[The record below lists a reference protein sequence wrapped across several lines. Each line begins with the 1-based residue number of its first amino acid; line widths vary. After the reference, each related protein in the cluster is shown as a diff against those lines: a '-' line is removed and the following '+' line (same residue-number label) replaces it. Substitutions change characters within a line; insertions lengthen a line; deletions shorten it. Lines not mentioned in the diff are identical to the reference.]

1 MNEVD
6 RNLAAPA
13 DAAIDRR
20 GLLAAATAFT
30 IWGVFPAYWHLLK
43 AVPSMQIMA
52 HRVVWSAVL
61 VVGWLLWRQGWD
73 WWRTI
78 AARPRML
85 AALAL
90 SGAVI
95 AFNWGLYIWAVNAG
109 HVVETSLGYFINPL
123 VTVALGVIVLRER
136 LRRLQWIAVAC
147 AAAGVAWLAWSAGSP
162 PWIALGLAG
171 SFALYGLLR
180 KLVPVDAVAGL
191 GVESLFLFLPALAY
205 LLWAEAG
212 PGGGFAGVPR
222 RMQDDPALCDLL
234 CRQEEPLG
242 DARVRCAR
250 THGADDDI
258 DVVQPVLFAMQAEG
272 RNVSTIESIGT
283 HDKPSDFQNE
293 LIAGGAVQC
302 GYCIPGMIMS
312 AEALMKAETAFD
324 DEIVK
329 EYMDGNL
336 CRCGTYQRVRA
347 AIKDAA
353 GMAPAAAKA

>member
-95 AFNWGLYIWAVNAG
+95 AFNWGLNIWAVNAG
-109 HVVETSLGYFINPL
+109 HVVETSQGYFINPL
-123 VTVALGVIVLRER
+123 VTVALGVVVLRER
-136 LRRLQWIAVAC
+136 LRRPQWIAVAC
-147 AAAGVAWLAWSAGSP
+147 AAAGVAWLTWSAGSP

-171 SFALYGLLR
+171 SFALYGLVR

-191 GVESLFLFLPALAY
+191 GVESLFMFLPALAY
-205 LLWAEAG
+205 VLWAEAG
-212 PGGGFAGVPR
+212 HGGGFIGGWSLGTQLLLVFSGVVSAVPLVAFAYGVRRIPLSVVGLLQYIGPTLQLLLGVWFFREPFTAVHALGFGAIWLGLAIFAGEGLWRGR
-222 RMQDDPALCDLL
+222 R
-234 CRQEEPLG
+234 
-242 DARVRCAR
+242 
-250 THGADDDI
+250 
-258 DVVQPVLFAMQAEG
+258 
-272 RNVSTIESIGT
+272 
-283 HDKPSDFQNE
+283 
-293 LIAGGAVQC
+293 
-302 GYCIPGMIMS
+302 
-312 AEALMKAETAFD
+312 
-324 DEIVK
+324 
-329 EYMDGNL
+329 
-336 CRCGTYQRVRA
+336 RA
-347 AIKDAA
+347 
-353 GMAPAAAKA
+353 P

>member
-1 MNEVD
+1 MNDVNA
-6 RNLAAPA
+6 NLATPRE
-13 DAAIDRR
+13 AAIDRR

-109 HVVETSLGYFINPL
+109 HVVETSLGYFITPL
-123 VTVALGVIVLRER
+123 VTVALGVVVLRER
-136 LRRLQWIAVAC
+136 LRRPQWIAVAC
-147 AAAGVAWLAWSAGSP
+147 AAAGVAWLTWSAGSP

-171 SFALYGLLR
+171 SFALYGLVR

-191 GVESLFLFLPALAY
+191 GVESLFMFLPALAY
-205 LLWAEAG
+205 VLWAEAG
-212 PGGGFAGVPR
+212 HGGGFIGGWSLGTQLLLVFSGVVSAVPLVAFAYGVRRIPLSVVGLLQYIGPTLQLLLGVWFFREPFTAVHALGFGAIWLGLAIFAGEGLWRGR
-222 RMQDDPALCDLL
+222 R
-234 CRQEEPLG
+234 
-242 DARVRCAR
+242 
-250 THGADDDI
+250 
-258 DVVQPVLFAMQAEG
+258 
-272 RNVSTIESIGT
+272 
-283 HDKPSDFQNE
+283 
-293 LIAGGAVQC
+293 
-302 GYCIPGMIMS
+302 
-312 AEALMKAETAFD
+312 
-324 DEIVK
+324 
-329 EYMDGNL
+329 
-336 CRCGTYQRVRA
+336 RA
-347 AIKDAA
+347 
-353 GMAPAAAKA
+353 P

>member
-6 RNLAAPA
+6 RNMAAPA

-123 VTVALGVIVLRER
+123 VTVALGVVVLRER
-136 LRRLQWIAVAC
+136 LRRPQWIAVAC
-147 AAAGVAWLAWSAGSP
+147 AAAGVAWLTWSAGSP

-171 SFALYGLLR
+171 SFALYGLVR

-191 GVESLFLFLPALAY
+191 GVESLFMFLPALAY
-205 LLWAEAG
+205 VLWAEAG
-212 PGGGFAGVPR
+212 HGGGFIGGWSLGTQLLLVFSGVVSAVPLVAFAYGVRRIPLSLVGLLQYIGPTLQLLLGVWFFREPFTAVHALGFGAIGLGLAIFAGEGLWRGR
-222 RMQDDPALCDLL
+222 R
-234 CRQEEPLG
+234 
-242 DARVRCAR
+242 
-250 THGADDDI
+250 
-258 DVVQPVLFAMQAEG
+258 
-272 RNVSTIESIGT
+272 
-283 HDKPSDFQNE
+283 
-293 LIAGGAVQC
+293 
-302 GYCIPGMIMS
+302 
-312 AEALMKAETAFD
+312 
-324 DEIVK
+324 
-329 EYMDGNL
+329 
-336 CRCGTYQRVRA
+336 RA
-347 AIKDAA
+347 A
-353 GMAPAAAKA
+353 

>member
-123 VTVALGVIVLRER
+123 VTVALGVVALRER
-136 LRRLQWIAVAC
+136 LRRPQWIAVAC
-147 AAAGVAWLAWSAGSP
+147 AAAGVAWLTWSAGSP

-171 SFALYGLLR
+171 SFALYGLVR

-191 GVESLFLFLPALAY
+191 GVESLFMFLPALAY
-205 LLWAEAG
+205 VLWAEAG
-212 PGGGFAGVPR
+212 HGGGFIGGWSLGTQLLLVFSGVVSAVPLVAFAYGVRRIPLSVVGLLQYIGPTLQLLLGVWFFREPFTAVHALGFGAIWLGLAIFAGEGLWRGR
-222 RMQDDPALCDLL
+222 R
-234 CRQEEPLG
+234 
-242 DARVRCAR
+242 
-250 THGADDDI
+250 
-258 DVVQPVLFAMQAEG
+258 
-272 RNVSTIESIGT
+272 
-283 HDKPSDFQNE
+283 
-293 LIAGGAVQC
+293 
-302 GYCIPGMIMS
+302 
-312 AEALMKAETAFD
+312 
-324 DEIVK
+324 
-329 EYMDGNL
+329 
-336 CRCGTYQRVRA
+336 RA
-347 AIKDAA
+347 A
-353 GMAPAAAKA
+353 

>member
-1 MNEVD
+1 MNDVNA
-6 RNLAAPA
+6 NLATPRE
-13 DAAIDRR
+13 AAIDRR

-123 VTVALGVIVLRER
+123 VTVALGVVVLRER
-136 LRRLQWIAVAC
+136 LRRPQWIAVAC
-147 AAAGVAWLAWSAGSP
+147 AAAGVAWLTWSAGSP

-171 SFALYGLLR
+171 SFALYGLVR

-191 GVESLFLFLPALAY
+191 GVESLFMFLPALAY
-205 LLWAEAG
+205 VLWAEAG
-212 PGGGFAGVPR
+212 HGGGFIGGWSLGTQLLLVFSGVVSAVPLVAFAYGVRRIPLSLVGLLQYIGPTLQLLLGVWFFREPFTAVHALGFGAIWLGLAIFAGEGLWRAR
-222 RMQDDPALCDLL
+222 R
-234 CRQEEPLG
+234 
-242 DARVRCAR
+242 RVA
-250 THGADDDI
+250 ADR
-258 DVVQPVLFAMQAEG
+258 G
-272 RNVSTIESIGT
+272 
-283 HDKPSDFQNE
+283 
-293 LIAGGAVQC
+293 
-302 GYCIPGMIMS
+302 
-312 AEALMKAETAFD
+312 
-324 DEIVK
+324 
-329 EYMDGNL
+329 
-336 CRCGTYQRVRA
+336 
-347 AIKDAA
+347 
-353 GMAPAAAKA
+353 

>member
-78 AARPRML
+78 AAQPRML

-123 VTVALGVIVLRER
+123 VTVALGVVVLRER

-147 AAAGVAWLAWSAGSP
+147 AAAGVAWLTWSAGSP

-171 SFALYGLLR
+171 SFALYGLVR

-191 GVESLFLFLPALAY
+191 GVESLFMFLPALAY
-205 LLWAEAG
+205 VLWAEAG
-212 PGGGFAGVPR
+212 HGGGFIGGWSLGTQLLLVFSGVVSAVPLVAFAYGVRRIPLSLVGLLQYIGPTLQLLLGVWFFREPFTAVHALGFGAIWLGLAIFAGEGLWRGR
-222 RMQDDPALCDLL
+222 R
-234 CRQEEPLG
+234 
-242 DARVRCAR
+242 
-250 THGADDDI
+250 
-258 DVVQPVLFAMQAEG
+258 
-272 RNVSTIESIGT
+272 
-283 HDKPSDFQNE
+283 
-293 LIAGGAVQC
+293 
-302 GYCIPGMIMS
+302 
-312 AEALMKAETAFD
+312 
-324 DEIVK
+324 
-329 EYMDGNL
+329 
-336 CRCGTYQRVRA
+336 RA
-347 AIKDAA
+347 A
-353 GMAPAAAKA
+353 

>member
-30 IWGVFPAYWHLLK
+30 IWGAFPAYWHLLK

-123 VTVALGVIVLRER
+123 VTVALGVVVLRER
-136 LRRLQWIAVAC
+136 LRRPQWIAVAC
-147 AAAGVAWLAWSAGSP
+147 AAAGVAWLTWSAGSP

-171 SFALYGLLR
+171 SFALYGLVR

-191 GVESLFLFLPALAY
+191 GVESLFMFLPALAY
-205 LLWAEAG
+205 VLWAEAG
-212 PGGGFAGVPR
+212 HGGGFIGGWSLGTQLLLVFSGVVSAVPLVAFAYGVRRIPLSLVGLLQYIGPTLQLLLGVWFFREPFTAVHALGFGAIWLGLAIFAGEGLWRGR
-222 RMQDDPALCDLL
+222 R
-234 CRQEEPLG
+234 
-242 DARVRCAR
+242 
-250 THGADDDI
+250 
-258 DVVQPVLFAMQAEG
+258 
-272 RNVSTIESIGT
+272 
-283 HDKPSDFQNE
+283 
-293 LIAGGAVQC
+293 
-302 GYCIPGMIMS
+302 
-312 AEALMKAETAFD
+312 
-324 DEIVK
+324 
-329 EYMDGNL
+329 
-336 CRCGTYQRVRA
+336 RA
-347 AIKDAA
+347 
-353 GMAPAAAKA
+353 P

>member
-123 VTVALGVIVLRER
+123 VTVALGVVALRER
-136 LRRLQWIAVAC
+136 LRRPQWIAVAC
-147 AAAGVAWLAWSAGSP
+147 AAAGVAWLTWSAGSP

-171 SFALYGLLR
+171 SFALYGLVR

-191 GVESLFLFLPALAY
+191 GVESLFMFLPALAY
-205 LLWAEAG
+205 VLWAEAG
-212 PGGGFAGVPR
+212 HGGGFIGGWSLGTQLLLVFSGVVSAVPLVAFAYGVRRIPLSLVGLLQYIGPTLQLLLGVWFFREPFTAVHALGFGAIWLGLAIFAGEGLWRGR
-222 RMQDDPALCDLL
+222 R
-234 CRQEEPLG
+234 
-242 DARVRCAR
+242 
-250 THGADDDI
+250 
-258 DVVQPVLFAMQAEG
+258 
-272 RNVSTIESIGT
+272 
-283 HDKPSDFQNE
+283 
-293 LIAGGAVQC
+293 
-302 GYCIPGMIMS
+302 
-312 AEALMKAETAFD
+312 
-324 DEIVK
+324 
-329 EYMDGNL
+329 
-336 CRCGTYQRVRA
+336 RA
-347 AIKDAA
+347 A
-353 GMAPAAAKA
+353 

>member
-123 VTVALGVIVLRER
+123 VTVALGVVVLRER
-136 LRRLQWIAVAC
+136 LRRPQWIAVAC
-147 AAAGVAWLAWSAGSP
+147 AAAGVAWLTWSAGSP

-171 SFALYGLLR
+171 SFALYGLVR

-191 GVESLFLFLPALAY
+191 GVESLFMFLPALAY
-205 LLWAEAG
+205 VLWAEAG
-212 PGGGFAGVPR
+212 HGGGFIGGWSLGTQLLLVFSGVVSAVPLVAFAYGVRRIPLSLVGLLQYIGPTLQLLLGVWFFREPFTAVHALGFGAIWLGLAIFAGEGLWRGR
-222 RMQDDPALCDLL
+222 R
-234 CRQEEPLG
+234 
-242 DARVRCAR
+242 
-250 THGADDDI
+250 
-258 DVVQPVLFAMQAEG
+258 
-272 RNVSTIESIGT
+272 
-283 HDKPSDFQNE
+283 
-293 LIAGGAVQC
+293 
-302 GYCIPGMIMS
+302 
-312 AEALMKAETAFD
+312 
-324 DEIVK
+324 
-329 EYMDGNL
+329 
-336 CRCGTYQRVRA
+336 RA
-347 AIKDAA
+347 
-353 GMAPAAAKA
+353 P

>member
-123 VTVALGVIVLRER
+123 VTVALGVVVLRER
-136 LRRLQWIAVAC
+136 LRRPQWIAVAC
-147 AAAGVAWLAWSAGSP
+147 AAAGVAWLTWSAGSP

-171 SFALYGLLR
+171 SFALYGLVR

-191 GVESLFLFLPALAY
+191 GVESLFMFLPALAY
-205 LLWAEAG
+205 VLWAEAG
-212 PGGGFAGVPR
+212 HGGGFIGGWSLGTQLLLVFSGVVSAVPLVAFAYGVRRIPLSVVGLLQYIGPTLQLLLGVWFFREPFTAVHALGFGAIWLGLAIFAGEGLWRGR
-222 RMQDDPALCDLL
+222 R
-234 CRQEEPLG
+234 
-242 DARVRCAR
+242 
-250 THGADDDI
+250 
-258 DVVQPVLFAMQAEG
+258 
-272 RNVSTIESIGT
+272 
-283 HDKPSDFQNE
+283 
-293 LIAGGAVQC
+293 
-302 GYCIPGMIMS
+302 
-312 AEALMKAETAFD
+312 
-324 DEIVK
+324 
-329 EYMDGNL
+329 
-336 CRCGTYQRVRA
+336 RA
-347 AIKDAA
+347 
-353 GMAPAAAKA
+353 P

>member
-1 MNEVD
+1 MNDVNA
-6 RNLAAPA
+6 NLATPRE
-13 DAAIDRR
+13 AAIDRR

-123 VTVALGVIVLRER
+123 VTVALGVVVLRER
-136 LRRLQWIAVAC
+136 LRRPQWIAVAC
-147 AAAGVAWLAWSAGSP
+147 AAAGVAWLTWSAGSP

-171 SFALYGLLR
+171 SFALYGLVR

-191 GVESLFLFLPALAY
+191 GVESLFMFLPALAY
-205 LLWAEAG
+205 VLWAEAG
-212 PGGGFAGVPR
+212 HGGGFIGGWSLGTQLLLVFSGVVSAVPLVAFAYGVRRIPLSVVGLLQYIGPTLQLLLGVWFFREPFTAVHAPGFGAIWLGLAIFAGEGLWRGR
-222 RMQDDPALCDLL
+222 R
-234 CRQEEPLG
+234 
-242 DARVRCAR
+242 
-250 THGADDDI
+250 
-258 DVVQPVLFAMQAEG
+258 
-272 RNVSTIESIGT
+272 
-283 HDKPSDFQNE
+283 
-293 LIAGGAVQC
+293 
-302 GYCIPGMIMS
+302 
-312 AEALMKAETAFD
+312 
-324 DEIVK
+324 
-329 EYMDGNL
+329 
-336 CRCGTYQRVRA
+336 RA
-347 AIKDAA
+347 
-353 GMAPAAAKA
+353 P

>member
-123 VTVALGVIVLRER
+123 VTVALGVVVLRER
-136 LRRLQWIAVAC
+136 LRRPQWIAVAC
-147 AAAGVAWLAWSAGSP
+147 AAAGVAWLTWSAGSP

-171 SFALYGLLR
+171 SFALYGLVR

-191 GVESLFLFLPALAY
+191 GVESLFMFLPALAY
-205 LLWAEAG
+205 VLWAEAG
-212 PGGGFAGVPR
+212 HGGGFIGGWSLGTQLLLVFSGVVSAVPLVAFAYGVRRIPLSVVGLLQYIGPTLQLLLGVWFFREPFTAVHALGFGAIWLGLAIFAGEGLWRGR
-222 RMQDDPALCDLL
+222 R
-234 CRQEEPLG
+234 
-242 DARVRCAR
+242 R
-250 THGADDDI
+250 T
-258 DVVQPVLFAMQAEG
+258 
-272 RNVSTIESIGT
+272 
-283 HDKPSDFQNE
+283 
-293 LIAGGAVQC
+293 
-302 GYCIPGMIMS
+302 
-312 AEALMKAETAFD
+312 
-324 DEIVK
+324 
-329 EYMDGNL
+329 
-336 CRCGTYQRVRA
+336 A
-347 AIKDAA
+347 A
-353 GMAPAAAKA
+353 

>member
-123 VTVALGVIVLRER
+123 VTVALGVVVLRER

-147 AAAGVAWLAWSAGSP
+147 AAAGVAWLTWSAGSP

-171 SFALYGLLR
+171 SFALYGLVR

-191 GVESLFLFLPALAY
+191 GVESLFMFLPALAY
-205 LLWAEAG
+205 VLWAEAG
-212 PGGGFAGVPR
+212 HGGGFGGGWGIRV
-222 RMQDDPALCDLL
+222 DLL
-234 CRQEEPLG
+234 LVCSGVVSAVPLIGFAYGVRRIPLSVVGLLQYIAPTLQLLLGVWYFHEPFGAAQLLG
-242 DARVRCAR
+242 FGAIWLGLAIYASEGLWRARRRVA
-250 THGADDDI
+250 ADR
-258 DVVQPVLFAMQAEG
+258 G
-272 RNVSTIESIGT
+272 
-283 HDKPSDFQNE
+283 
-293 LIAGGAVQC
+293 
-302 GYCIPGMIMS
+302 
-312 AEALMKAETAFD
+312 
-324 DEIVK
+324 
-329 EYMDGNL
+329 
-336 CRCGTYQRVRA
+336 
-347 AIKDAA
+347 
-353 GMAPAAAKA
+353 

>member
-123 VTVALGVIVLRER
+123 VTVALGVVVLRER
-136 LRRLQWIAVAC
+136 LRRPQWIAVAC
-147 AAAGVAWLAWSAGSP
+147 AAAGVAWLTWSAGSP

-171 SFALYGLLR
+171 SFALYGLVR

-191 GVESLFLFLPALAY
+191 GVESLFMFLPALAY
-205 LLWAEAG
+205 VLWAEAG
-212 PGGGFAGVPR
+212 HGGGFIGGWSLGTQLLLVFSGVVSAVPLVAFAYGVR
-222 RMQDDPALCDLL
+222 RIPLSLVGLL
-234 CRQEEPLG
+234 QYIGPTLQLLLGVWFFHEPFGAAQLLG
-242 DARVRCAR
+242 FGAIWLGLAIYASEGLWRARRRVA
-250 THGADDDI
+250 ADR
-258 DVVQPVLFAMQAEG
+258 G
-272 RNVSTIESIGT
+272 
-283 HDKPSDFQNE
+283 
-293 LIAGGAVQC
+293 
-302 GYCIPGMIMS
+302 
-312 AEALMKAETAFD
+312 
-324 DEIVK
+324 
-329 EYMDGNL
+329 
-336 CRCGTYQRVRA
+336 
-347 AIKDAA
+347 
-353 GMAPAAAKA
+353 

>member
-1 MNEVD
+1 MNDVNA
-6 RNLAAPA
+6 NLATPRE
-13 DAAIDRR
+13 AAIDRR

-123 VTVALGVIVLRER
+123 VTVALGVVVLRER
-136 LRRLQWIAVAC
+136 LRRPQWIAVAC
-147 AAAGVAWLAWSAGSP
+147 AAAGVAWLTWSAGSP

-171 SFALYGLLR
+171 SFALYGLVR

-191 GVESLFLFLPALAY
+191 GVESLFMFLPALAY
-205 LLWAEAG
+205 VLWAEAG
-212 PGGGFAGVPR
+212 HGGGFIGGWSLGTQLLLVFSGVVSAVPLVAFAYGVRRIPLSVVGLLQYIGPTLQLLLGVWFFREPFTAVHALGFGAIWLGLAIFAGEGLWRGR
-222 RMQDDPALCDLL
+222 R
-234 CRQEEPLG
+234 
-242 DARVRCAR
+242 
-250 THGADDDI
+250 
-258 DVVQPVLFAMQAEG
+258 
-272 RNVSTIESIGT
+272 
-283 HDKPSDFQNE
+283 
-293 LIAGGAVQC
+293 
-302 GYCIPGMIMS
+302 
-312 AEALMKAETAFD
+312 
-324 DEIVK
+324 
-329 EYMDGNL
+329 
-336 CRCGTYQRVRA
+336 RA
-347 AIKDAA
+347 
-353 GMAPAAAKA
+353 P

>member
-1 MNEVD
+1 MNDVNA
-6 RNLAAPA
+6 NLATPRE
-13 DAAIDRR
+13 AAIDRR

-78 AARPRML
+78 AAQPRML

-123 VTVALGVIVLRER
+123 VTVALGVVVLRER
-136 LRRLQWIAVAC
+136 LRRPQWIAVAC
-147 AAAGVAWLAWSAGSP
+147 AAAGVAWLTWSAGSP

-171 SFALYGLLR
+171 SFALYGLVR

-191 GVESLFLFLPALAY
+191 GVESLFMFLPALAY
-205 LLWAEAG
+205 VLWAEAG
-212 PGGGFAGVPR
+212 HGGGFIGGWSLGTQLLLVFSGVVSAVPLVAFAYGVRRIPLSVVGLLQYIGPTLQLLLGVWFFREPFTAVHALGFGAIWLGLAIFAGEGLWRGR
-222 RMQDDPALCDLL
+222 R
-234 CRQEEPLG
+234 
-242 DARVRCAR
+242 
-250 THGADDDI
+250 
-258 DVVQPVLFAMQAEG
+258 
-272 RNVSTIESIGT
+272 
-283 HDKPSDFQNE
+283 
-293 LIAGGAVQC
+293 
-302 GYCIPGMIMS
+302 
-312 AEALMKAETAFD
+312 
-324 DEIVK
+324 
-329 EYMDGNL
+329 
-336 CRCGTYQRVRA
+336 RA
-347 AIKDAA
+347 A
-353 GMAPAAAKA
+353 

>member
-1 MNEVD
+1 MNDVNA
-6 RNLAAPA
+6 NLATPRE
-13 DAAIDRR
+13 AAIDRR

-123 VTVALGVIVLRER
+123 VTVALGVVALRER
-136 LRRLQWIAVAC
+136 LRRPQWIAVAC
-147 AAAGVAWLAWSAGSP
+147 AAAGVAWLTWSAGSP

-171 SFALYGLLR
+171 SFALYGLVR

-191 GVESLFLFLPALAY
+191 GVESLFMFLPALAY
-205 LLWAEAG
+205 VLWAEAG
-212 PGGGFAGVPR
+212 HGGGFIGGWSLGTQLLLVFSGVVSAVPLVAFAYGVRRIPLSVVGLLQYIGPTLQLLLGVWFFREPFTAVHALGFGAIWLGLAIFAGEGLWRGR
-222 RMQDDPALCDLL
+222 R
-234 CRQEEPLG
+234 
-242 DARVRCAR
+242 
-250 THGADDDI
+250 
-258 DVVQPVLFAMQAEG
+258 
-272 RNVSTIESIGT
+272 
-283 HDKPSDFQNE
+283 
-293 LIAGGAVQC
+293 
-302 GYCIPGMIMS
+302 
-312 AEALMKAETAFD
+312 
-324 DEIVK
+324 
-329 EYMDGNL
+329 
-336 CRCGTYQRVRA
+336 RA
-347 AIKDAA
+347 
-353 GMAPAAAKA
+353 P

>member
-1 MNEVD
+1 MNDVNA
-6 RNLAAPA
+6 NLATPRE
-13 DAAIDRR
+13 AAIDRR

-123 VTVALGVIVLRER
+123 VTVALGVVVLRER

-147 AAAGVAWLAWSAGSP
+147 AAAGVAWLTWSAGSP

-171 SFALYGLLR
+171 SFALYGLVR

-191 GVESLFLFLPALAY
+191 GVESLFMFLPALAY
-205 LLWAEAG
+205 VLWAEAG
-212 PGGGFAGVPR
+212 HGGGFIGGWSLGTQLLLVFSGVVSAVPLVAFAYGVRRIPLSLVGLLQYIGPTLQLLLGVWFFREPFSAVHALGFGAIWLGLAIFAGEGLWRGR
-222 RMQDDPALCDLL
+222 R
-234 CRQEEPLG
+234 
-242 DARVRCAR
+242 
-250 THGADDDI
+250 
-258 DVVQPVLFAMQAEG
+258 
-272 RNVSTIESIGT
+272 
-283 HDKPSDFQNE
+283 
-293 LIAGGAVQC
+293 
-302 GYCIPGMIMS
+302 
-312 AEALMKAETAFD
+312 
-324 DEIVK
+324 
-329 EYMDGNL
+329 
-336 CRCGTYQRVRA
+336 RA
-347 AIKDAA
+347 
-353 GMAPAAAKA
+353 P